1 MGRNRRKR
9 NNKDEKI
16 MKDPWKIIQELE
28 ADNSRLKKEAII
40 RRESDAD
47 NDVFFEG
54 VCMALDGFRT
64 YGVKQVPK
72 STKDGGGMTWLEF
85 KELVRQLEHREA
97 TGNTAKQMV
106 QQACDESNKDQWN
119 DWYRRILIKDLRC
132 GVTHK
137 TVNKHS
143 TMKVPV
149 FECMLADDSKKHEKK
164 MVGEVLVEP
173 KLDGVRVVAI
183 LDVDKDE
190 VKMYSRNGKE
200 LYNFPKIVAQ
210 LDSMLDQMPESMV
223 FDGEVM
229 SDDFQTLMREIHRKE
244 GAKTDDAILNVFD
257 CLPLIDFMDG
267 GCGLTISKRKQML
280 EDFEYPENIRL
291 VEYVKMNLSDED
303 GQKQF
308 ADYNKLC
315 IDKGYEGIMVKPI
328 IGSYEC
334 KRSSLWLKV
343 KPFIEVSLTVKDVE
357 EGTGRNAGKLGALI
371 VEGTDGGKFIKT
383 NVGSG
388 LTDADRDTFWKAKSK
403 LIGQVVEVRAD
414 QITQNQDVTDE
425 WSLRFPRFLR
435 FRGFEVGEKL

>member
-1 MGRNRRKR
+1 M
-9 NNKDEKI
+9 NN
-16 MKDPWKIIQELE
+16 PWNIIKELE

-72 STKDGGGMTWLEF
+72 STKDGGGLTWMEF

-97 TGNTAKQMV
+97 TGNTAKQIV
-106 QQACDESNKDQWN
+106 QQACDEADMSQWN

-137 TVNKHS
+137 TINKHS

-210 LDSMLDQMPESMV
+210 LDSMLDQMPESLV
-223 FDGEVM
+223 LDGEVM

-267 GCGLTISKRKQML
+267 GCGLTITKRKQML
-280 EDFEYPENIRL
+280 EDFEYPDNIRL

-328 IGSYEC
+328 NGSYEC

-388 LTDADRDTFWKAKSK
+388 LTDADRDTFWKAKDK